1 MKVIVDAQLPKRLSD
16 FLATKQVDSKH
27 TLELPGKNATSDQ
40 EIIRFADQEKR
51 IVITKDS
58 DFIENYIFKGQPIK
72 LLIVSTGN
80 IDNTQLIELFE
91 KNINTL
97 MSLFKQYSVIE
108 INEIEISVHY

>member
-16 FLATKQVDSKH
+16 FLGTKQVDSKH
-27 TLELPGKNATSDQ
+27 TLELPRRNATSDQ

-58 DFIENYIFKGQPIK
+58 DSIENYIFKGQPEK

-80 IDNTQLIELFE
+80 IDNTQLIDLFE
-91 KNINTL
+91 KNIDTL
-97 MSLFKQYSVIE
+97 ISLFNQHSVIE
-108 INEIEISVHY
+108 INEIEISIHY